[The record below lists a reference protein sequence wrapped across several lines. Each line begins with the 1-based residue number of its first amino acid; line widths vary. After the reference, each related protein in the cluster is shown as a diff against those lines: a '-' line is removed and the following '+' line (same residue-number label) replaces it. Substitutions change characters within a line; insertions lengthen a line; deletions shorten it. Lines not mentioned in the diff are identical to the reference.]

1 MNFTNKV
8 IFITGAGSGIGKA
21 IALNF
26 AKLSAR
32 LSLID
37 INLENLNKIAEEC
50 EMLNENKVFKVAT
63 DVSDTNNV
71 KDAIIATVKEFDRLD
86 VMMNCA
92 GISDMNGITSE
103 HLIENLSKV
112 LNINLISHIAATH
125 YAADALIKSRG
136 CVVNISS
143 IFGTTAIK
151 NGLPYAVSK
160 AGMVHF
166 TKCAALELAEKG
178 VRVNSIS
185 PGPIRT
191 NLLYKDL
198 KNQEQ
203 INTVF
208 QNFEE
213 NSPLKHL
220 AEAQD
225 IADMAVFLASDKA
238 KHITGIDVIIDSG
251 ISIPT
256 ISKSLPPCD
265 K

>member
-1 MNFTNKV
+1 MNFSKKV
-8 IFITGAGSGIGKA
+8 ILITGAASGIGKA
-21 IALNF
+21 IALSF

-37 INLENLNKIAEEC
+37 INFENLNKVAEEC
-50 EMLNENKVFKVAT
+50 EILNENKVFKVAT
-63 DVSDTNNV
+63 NVSDTNNV
-71 KDAIIATVKEFDRLD
+71 KEAVTSTIQEFDRLD
-86 VMMNCA
+86 VVINCA
-92 GISDMNGITSE
+92 GICDMNGITGE
-103 HLIENLSKV
+103 NLIENLGKV

-125 YAADALIKSRG
+125 YAADELIKSKG

-143 IFGTTAIK
+143 IFGTTATK
-151 NGLPYAVSK
+151 NGIPYAVSK

-191 NLLYKDL
+191 NLLDNDFKNKD
-198 KNQEQ
+198 E
-203 INTVF
+203 INTFF

-213 NSPLKHL
+213 NTPLKHL

-225 IADMAVFLASDKA
+225 IAEMAVFLASDKA

-251 ISIPT
+251 IT
-256 ISKSLPPCD
+256 LRKM